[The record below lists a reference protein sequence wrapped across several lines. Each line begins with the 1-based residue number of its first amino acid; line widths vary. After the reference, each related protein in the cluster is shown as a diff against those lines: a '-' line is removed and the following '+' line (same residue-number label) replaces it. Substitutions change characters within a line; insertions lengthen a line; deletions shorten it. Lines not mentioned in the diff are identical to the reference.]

1 MFKNSNTDGVNIEN
15 SNTDGVNI
23 DPSSSFPWLL
33 RDING
38 ENGIINGEVCL

>member
-1 MFKNSNTDGVNIEN
+1 MFKN

-23 DPSSSFPWLL
+23 DPSSSFPRLL
-33 RDING
+33 RDIIGG